1 MQRYYL
7 KREKMFQSM
16 ENKTRGYWMSYSEK
30 ILSMTSQKHRSDP
43 MDAFLC
49 LNKALLDLYK
59 VKENNGGQ
67 KEFNR
72 YAGYVLHFVVLLDT
86 IAMKGMDL
94 DLDYSMDDP
103 NLFDPLEKSVILSV
117 AGALSG
123 VARTFWVQKTVHNR
137 GDPNKYEWE
146 SLDYTANLET
156 CRTLN
161 LTLTRVLR
169 YLKSNTDL
177 TLREL
182 AKQHIQIYYGREPTP
197 ARGYDIC

>member
-1 MQRYYL
+1 
-7 KREKMFQSM
+7 M
-16 ENKTRGYWMSYSEK
+16 ERKTVGFWMKYSEK
-30 ILSMTSQKHRSDP
+30 IISMTSQKHRSDS
-43 MDAFLC
+43 MDTFLC

-59 VKENNGGQ
+59 VKENNGGP

-137 GDPNKYEWE
+137 GDPDKYKWE
-146 SLDYTANLET
+146 SLEYTANLET

-182 AKQHIQIYYGREPTP
+182 AEQHIHIYYGREPTP
-197 ARGYDIC
+197 ARGYDTW